1 MPQYISVSRRNDI
14 PRFFYR
20 QFFSSWRQGEITY
33 DAGYGRR
40 YTVSLKQKDVLGF
53 IFWSKDFSSFLA
65 EKDFRELIGE
75 NNAIFHYTIND
86 CPELEPGVA
95 PLESRLKSLRRLAE
109 LVGPERIVWRF
120 DPICKYSL
128 KNDEEKDNAAAFF
141 SLLPR
146 VREMGINRCHF
157 SFISLYKKLLLRNNV
172 RFLPIPGSEK
182 LALAAAMLQS
192 ARAEGLDLYC
202 CCDERIIEQVRGI
215 GRASCV
221 DQDLLEITDRFGRHR
236 KLNKKPTRDGCG
248 CCESRDI
255 GSYSRSCPHGCLYCY
270 ANPAL
275 TDSELWSKEEKK
287 CDKKSIW

>member
-20 QFFSSWRQGEITY
+20 QFFGSWRQGEITY

-40 YTVSLKQKDVLGF
+40 YTVSLKQEDVLGF

-65 EKDFRELIGE
+65 EKDFRALISE

-95 PLESRLKSLRRLAE
+95 PLASRLDTLRRLAE
-109 LVGPERIVWRF
+109 RVGPERVVWRF

-128 KNDEEKDNAAAFF
+128 KKGVEKDNAAAFF

-146 VREMGINRCHF
+146 VKETGVNRCHF
-157 SFISLYKKLLLRNNV
+157 SFISLYKKVLLRDNV
-172 RFLPIPGSEK
+172 RFLPIPSSEK

-192 ARAEGLDLYC
+192 ARNEGMGLYC
-202 CCDERIIEQVRGI
+202 CCGESIIDQIQGI
-215 GRASCV
+215 GRARCI
-221 DQDLLEITDRFGRHR
+221 DQDLLETTDRFGIHR
-236 KLNKKPTRDGCG
+236 KLKKKPTRDGCG
-248 CCESRDI
+248 CYESRDI
-255 GSYSRSCPHGCLYCY
+255 GSYSTSCPHGCLYCY

-275 TDSELWSKEEKK
+275 KNSE
-287 CDKKSIW
+287 